1 MKETKMA
8 GKVGKRST
16 ISLKRS
22 DTSVK
27 KLTLAAQAELPTR
40 HGIFTIMGFL
50 SERDGKE
57 YTVVIHGDVMGKE
70 DCIVRIHSECHTG
83 EVWGS
88 LRCDC
93 REQLDAS
100 IKYITAQP
108 YGIIIYCKQEGR
120 GIGLLNKLKTYHLQD
135 NGLDTV
141 EANLYLGFHVDMRD
155 YTPVTDIIQFLGIK
169 SVALLTNNP
178 KKIEAFQQK
187 GIPVTRRIPLV
198 VESNK
203 YNERYLKTKKVKLN
217 HLL

>member
-8 GKVGKRST
+8 GKESNNTV
-16 ISLKRS
+16 SLKGLG
-22 DTSVK
+22 TSVQK
-27 KLTLAAQAELPTR
+27 IKLVAQTELPTK

-57 YTVVIHGDVMGKE
+57 YTVVIHGDVVGKE
-70 DCIVRIHSECHTG
+70 DCPVRIHSECHTG
-83 EVWGS
+83 EIWGS

-93 REQLDAS
+93 RQQLEAS
-100 IKYITAQP
+100 IKYITSKP
-108 YGIIIYCKQEGR
+108 YGMIIYCKQEGR
-120 GIGLLNKLKTYHLQD
+120 GIGLLNKLKAYHLQD

-141 EANLYLGFHVDMRD
+141 EANLHLGFPVDMRD
-155 YTPVTDIIQFLGIK
+155 YCVGTDIIQFLGIK

-178 KKIEAFQQK
+178 EKIQAFNRK

-198 VESNK
+198 ITPNK
-203 YNERYLKTKKVKLN
+203 YNERYLRTKKEKLH